1 MPHHAKCDAPPFP
14 APLSSPTDITA
25 LRAAALAP
33 LLTRTLI
40 SRATAPVPSSPVST
54 LWRGGDGSPH
64 RPQPRFVPAP
74 PVLPAARPCLTALAQ
89 ADPLIGPPIGNAA
102 ATGTVGVTYE
112 VA

>member
-40 SRATAPVPSSPVST
+40 SRATSSQKLKSQNPAC
-54 LWRGGDGSPH
+54 GDGSPH

-74 PVLPAARPCLTALAQ
+74 PVLPAARRCPTALAQ